1 MWCEPIA
8 VIGLGLRLPTSD
20 CPDTLWRMLCDG
32 IDATG
37 DIPAD
42 RWPRASLFD
51 SAPDRPGT
59 IRNRRAGL
67 IDGVELADPTAF
79 RLSKR
84 ELRQMD
90 PQHRLLFECAWH
102 ALDDAG
108 IPFDSVRGSRT
119 GVFMGVNFS
128 DFQRMLV
135 RDWSALDG
143 YSVLG
148 TTASFAANRLSY
160 AFDFR
165 GPSTVS
171 SVGCASS
178 TVAFHEACR
187 SLMLGE
193 VEMAL
198 AGGVELMLSPDSS
211 IMLSQAGVFSER
223 GQCRTLDA
231 QADGYVRG
239 EGAGVVVLKPL
250 SRVTAGERVYA
261 VIRGSAVNH
270 NGRNEWIMAPSASA
284 QADVIRQACEQG
296 GVAPASIDYIELH
309 GSSFLKGDA
318 AEAEAI
324 GEALGP
330 QRPSPCR
337 LGAISNNVGY
347 LGAAA
352 GIAQFI
358 KVCLSLHHRTLAPTI
373 HVDAPNPLIAF
384 EQLGLSIQTALEPWT
399 APTPGEPLRAGIVS
413 TSLGGANG
421 FVVLEE
427 APAVAPVTSERA
439 PVPGHLLVLS
449 ALSME
454 ALRQRALQLKAF
466 IARTPDAVATLD
478 DICFTAAL
486 KRQHHRHRAAVVAG
500 DREGLVALLDALAQA
515 TGATLLTQDDMPREC
530 VEAGRAFVAGDG
542 VPPELFPSRSGRC
555 VSLPVYPFQ
564 RQRLWPEWLSPDEV
578 CWPPN
583 HAPRDAASM
592 LQAAAVAAGD
602 ASRVPEVLGEAQM
615 LTLLRGHLADVL
627 EVEPAT
633 LDVQGRTFFEL
644 GLNSIGATLL
654 KERISR
660 ALELP
665 LSTTLFFELPRLE
678 PLAKRLLSL
687 LEARRGR
694 VPSASAVADTSAQ
707 EEEGLVERI
716 AGLSEDEARE
726 QIARTLAQLSIEV
739 A

>member
-8 VIGLGLRLPTSD
+8 VIGLGLRLPMSD
-20 CPDTLWRMLCDG
+20 CPRTLWQMLCDG

-37 DIPAD
+37 DIPSG
-42 RWPRASLFD
+42 RWPSAALFD
-51 SAPDRPGT
+51 AAPDRPGT
-59 IRNRRAGL
+59 IRNRKAGL
-67 IDGVELADPTAF
+67 IEGVELADPAAF

-102 ALDDAG
+102 ALEDAG
-108 IPFDSVRGSRT
+108 LPFDAVRGSRT

-128 DFQRMLV
+128 DFQRMLA

-178 TVAFHEACR
+178 TVALHEACR

-231 QADGYVRG
+231 RADGYVRG
-239 EGAGVVVLKPL
+239 EGAGVVVLKRL
-250 SRVTAGERVYA
+250 SKVEPGDRVYA
-261 VIRGSAVNH
+261 VIRGSAANH

-324 GEALGP
+324 GEALGT
-330 QRPSPCR
+330 QRPVPCR

-373 HVDAPNPLIAF
+373 HVDAPNPLVSFDA
-384 EQLGLSIQTALEPWT
+384 LGLSIQTELEPW
-399 APTPGEPLRAGIVS
+399 AAREPGVPLRAGIVS

-421 FVVLEE
+421 FVVLEA
-427 APAVAPVTSERA
+427 APAAVLERTPAPV
-439 PVPGHLLVLS
+439 HFLVLS
-449 ALSME
+449 ALSQD
-454 ALRQRALQLKAF
+454 ALRQRALQLRDFLA
-466 IARTPDAVATLD
+466 ATPDSVATLE

-486 KRQHHRHRAAVVAG
+486 KRQHHRHRAAVIAG
-500 DREGLVALLDALAQA
+500 DRAGLVALLDSLATSSGTTLLAQE
-515 TGATLLTQDDMPREC
+515 GMPLKQ
-530 VEAGRAFVAGDG
+530 VEAGRVFVADG
-542 VPPELFPSRSGRC
+542 AVPPEVFPVSAGRC

-578 CWPPN
+578 CRSPKDARP
-583 HAPRDAASM
+583 DAATL

-602 ASRVPEVLGEAQM
+602 ASRVPDVHGEAQM
-615 LTLLRGHLADVL
+615 RAFLRGHLADVL

-660 ALELP
+660 ALELR

-694 VPSASAVADTSAQ
+694 LPSDPGDMSTSEQ
-707 EEEGLVERI
+707 EEQGLMERI

-726 QIARTLAQLSIEV
+726 QIARTLAELSLEV